1 MKPNVFE
8 ETSIALVDDNVFANR
23 TQLQELYQV
32 PRKTLADQIKRL
44 KQDGLVNGAK
54 SRHVAKDGKMRV
66 QEVFDLDEIISIG
79 MRLRSDRA
87 ITFQRWARS
96 LIKNELLRA
105 KKQIK
110 SQQIQLDYFWDK
122 EDQLDLYR

>member
-8 ETSIALVDDNVFANR
+8 ETSIALVDDNAFANR

-44 KQDGLVNGAK
+44 KKDGLVNGAK

-87 ITFQRWARS
+87 ITFQKWARS